1 MAGFAAVAFTDRK
14 EHVRAIG
21 EANAPETRARRIAK
35 AVEMALA
42 KKA

>member
-1 MAGFAAVAFTDRK
+1 MAGFAALSSTYRK
-14 EHVRAIG
+14 EHVCAIG
-21 EANAPETRARRIAK
+21 EAKAPETRARRIAK